1 MSRGRLI
8 LINFIGIVVI
18 LALVAGGVYY
28 YFQQTNYVTTDNA
41 KVAGDLHSIKAPAA
55 GKVSGMN
62 VEEGDEIK
70 KGAEIAKIGAA
81 NSTANSTQSI
91 TAPAD
96 GTIIKKQMDN
106 EQMAQPGQTIA
117 SEVNLSELYITA
129 NLKEDT
135 LQDIEVGDDADVI
148 VDGDGGTVIEGKVEK
163 IGYATNSLFSLMP
176 KSNDDGNYTKVTQTV
191 PVKISITNYSEQVL
205 PGMNAEVKISK
216 N

>member
-8 LINFIGIVVI
+8 LINFVGIVVI

-41 KVAGDLHSIKAPAA
+41 KVAGDLHTIKAPAA

-81 NSTANSTQSI
+81 TSTQSI
-91 TAPAD
+91 KAPAD

-106 EQMAQPGQTIA
+106 DQMAQPGQTIA

-129 NLKEDT
+129 NLKEDK
-135 LQDIEVGDDADVI
+135 LQDIEVGDDVDVT

-163 IGYATNSLFSLMP
+163 IGYATNSIFSLMP